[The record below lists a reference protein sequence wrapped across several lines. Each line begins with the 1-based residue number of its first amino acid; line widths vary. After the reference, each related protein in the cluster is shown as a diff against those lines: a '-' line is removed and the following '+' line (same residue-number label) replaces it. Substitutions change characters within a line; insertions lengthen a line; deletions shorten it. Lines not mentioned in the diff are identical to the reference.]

1 MELRALGRTGLRVSA
16 LGLGTVKIGRN
27 RGVKYPG
34 GGGGGEGFALPS
46 DEEVAALLRAA
57 REEGV
62 NVIDTAPAYGAS
74 EARLG
79 EIMRAN
85 RWFGAA
91 GGNGRA
97 GWVVVTKTGEE
108 FDGRESSFDF
118 TPEHTRRSVERS
130 LRRLGCEVL
139 DCVLVHSDGGDE
151 RILDELGTL
160 EALEELA
167 GRGLVR
173 SYGISTKTAAG
184 ATRAVERLAAERT
197 GGRGV
202 LMATLNPGSTEDL
215 PAILAAGRRGVGVLI
230 KKALGSGHLARG
242 PAAAVGEPAPDP
254 VEASLRFVFETGG
267 PAVSSI
273 VVGTTSPA
281 HLRGNAAAAGRV
293 LGA

>member
-1 MELRALGRTGLRVSA
+1 LRVSA

-27 RGVKYPG
+27 SGVKYP
-34 GGGGGEGFALPS
+34 GGEGFALPS
-46 DEEVAALLRAA
+46 DEQVTALLRAA

-74 EARLG
+74 EERLG

-85 RWFGAA
+85 GWFGEG
-91 GGNGRA
+91 GGNGRV

-108 FDGRESSFDF
+108 FDGRQSSFDF

-139 DCVLVHSDGGDE
+139 DCVLVHSDGRDE
-151 RILDELGTL
+151 EIIDRLGTL

-184 ATRAVERLAAERT
+184 ALRAVERLASQRT

-215 PAILAAGRRGVGVLI
+215 PAIRAAGERGVGVLI
-230 KKALGSGHLARG
+230 KKALGSGHLAR
-242 PAAAVGEPAPDP
+242 PATEGSMPDP
-254 VEASLRFVFETGG
+254 VEASLRFVFEAGG
-267 PAVSSI
+267 SAVSSV
-273 VVGTTSPA
+273 VVGTASA
-281 HLRGNAAAAGRV
+281 EHLRANAAAARRV
-293 LGA
+293 RSA